1 LKEDWIR
8 IYDTCGTHQ
17 RSIVPFLSTWNQ
29 SLPEGAP
36 VPVNKIKVQLNP
48 HPWLEKA
55 SRVERYNRV
64 AAF

>member
-1 LKEDWIR
+1 MEPE
-8 IYDTCGTHQ
+8 Y
-17 RSIVPFLSTWNQ
+17 
-29 SLPEGAP
+29 LPEGAP